1 MDWMT
6 FVSSDVKALAWPTA
20 AIIALFVLKGHII
33 ELLRALG
40 NRLETAEG
48 AGIELTFGKGVDEV
62 EEILPAPETVQITT
76 PQDAQRVE
84 SISELSQLP
93 PPYIVSQAWLRLEQA
108 IRLAV
113 GVPPIEGRTPVLST
127 RRYTDLAHAK
137 GLLTDEEMPAVL
149 RLRELRNQA
158 AHSVDP
164 DITIT
169 DALRYHDIADTL
181 IQKIKER

>member
-1 MDWMT
+1 
-6 FVSSDVKALAWPTA
+6 
-20 AIIALFVLKGHII
+20 
-33 ELLRALG
+33 
-40 NRLETAEG
+40 
-48 AGIELTFGKGVDEV
+48 
-62 EEILPAPETVQITT
+62 VQITT

-181 IQKIKER
+181 IQKIKERQRR

>member
-1 MDWMT
+1 M
-6 FVSSDVKALAWPTA
+6 
-20 AIIALFVLKGHII
+20 LKGHII

-40 NRLETAEG
+40 NRLETAKG

-62 EEILPAPETVQITT
+62 EEILPAPETMKITT

-84 SISELSQLP
+84 SISELSLLP

-113 GVPPIEGRTPVLST
+113 GAPLIQGRDPVLS
-127 RRYTDLAHAK
+127 RRQYADLAHAK
-137 GLLTDEEMPAVL
+137 GLLTDDEMPAVL
-149 RLRELRNQA
+149 KLRELRNQA

-169 DALRYHDIADTL
+169 DAPRYHDIAEIL
-181 IQKIKER
+181 IAKVKERHAGEKSPQ